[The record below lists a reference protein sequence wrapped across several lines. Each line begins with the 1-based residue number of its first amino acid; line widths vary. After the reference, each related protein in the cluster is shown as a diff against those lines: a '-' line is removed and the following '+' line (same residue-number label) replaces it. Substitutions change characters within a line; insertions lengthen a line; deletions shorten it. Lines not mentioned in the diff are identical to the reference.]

1 MVHVNITLKDWKL
14 NKRGEIVMAWVA
26 VDESGLEA
34 IYEGKPYRAHDCIWL
49 STLSYVGLPS
59 GSIKKLI
66 GRDLS
71 WSDEPVELK

>member
-1 MVHVNITLKDWKL
+1 
-14 NKRGEIVMAWVA
+14 MAWVA

-66 GRDLS
+66 GRELS
-71 WSDEPVELK
+71 WKDEPVELKEE

>member
-1 MVHVNITLKDWKL
+1 
-14 NKRGEIVMAWVA
+14 MAWVA

-34 IYEGKPYRAHDCIWL
+34 IYEGKPYRGHDCIWL

-66 GRDLS
+66 
-71 WSDEPVELK
+71 